1 MSLSAIQAYAAEV
14 VDGDT
19 LKQDGVT
26 YRLEGIDAP
35 EHGQKCKRPNG
46 KSWACGKEATN
57 YFKQIVAD
65 NSISCEGNSK
75 DEYGRVLAVC
85 YVDGNDVNAHMVDVG
100 LAWAFRKFSNS
111 YIAEEDKAKARGIGI
126 WQASTQTPWDFRSD
140 KWNVAAQDAPDG
152 CPIKGNISRNGM
164 IYHAPW
170 SPWYTRT
177 KISVS
182 KGERWF
188 CSEAEA
194 LAAGWR
200 APLWGN

>member
-1 MSLSAIQAYAAEV
+1 M

-46 KSWACGKEATN
+46 KSWPCGKEATS
-57 YFKQIVAD
+57 YLKQLVSG

-85 YVDGNDVNAHMVDVG
+85 YVNGDDINAHMVDVG

-111 YIAEEDKAKARGIGI
+111 YIVQENRAKKSAVGI
-126 WQASTQTPWDFRSD
+126 WQAPTQTPWDYRSD
-140 KWNVAAQDAPDG
+140 RWSVAAQDAPEG
-152 CPIKGNISRNGM
+152 CPIKGNISKNSM

-170 SPWYTRT
+170 SPWYSRT
-177 KISVS
+177 KISLN

-188 CSEAEA
+188 CSEGEA
-194 LAAGWR
+194 IAAGWR